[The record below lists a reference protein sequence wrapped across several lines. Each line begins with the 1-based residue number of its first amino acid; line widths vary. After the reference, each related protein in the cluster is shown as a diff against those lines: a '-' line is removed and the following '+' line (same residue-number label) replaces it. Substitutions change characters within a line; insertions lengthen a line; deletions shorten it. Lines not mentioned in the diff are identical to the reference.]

1 MALAGKLYYELL
13 RSHNSYKE
21 NKIMNKVALYKI
33 TYGLYVVTS
42 GQDDKFNGQ
51 IANSMFQVTSN
62 PGTVAISIN
71 KENYTHGLIKLT
83 RRFVISILAQ
93 SAPMNFI
100 GLFGFKSGR
109 DVNKLENIKT
119 KQGMTKVP
127 IVLENAVAYIEVELE
142 KELDCGT
149 HTIFVGNIVEGDVIS
164 NEEPMTYA
172 YYQQVKGGKSPKTA
186 PTYVKDEP
194 VAISQASA
202 RYICSVCGYVY
213 DPVKGDPDSGI
224 APGTRFED
232 IPDSWTCPVC
242 GADKSKFEKEQ

>member
-1 MALAGKLYYELL
+1 MNRSAL
-13 RSHNSYKE
+13 H
-21 NKIMNKVALYKI
+21 KIS
-33 TYGLYVVTS
+33 YGLYIITS
-42 GQDDKFNGQ
+42 GQDGKFNGQ
-51 IANSMFQVTSN
+51 VANSMFQVTSD
-62 PGTVAISIN
+62 PATVAISIN
-71 KENYTHGLIKLT
+71 KENFTHGLIKLSGK
-83 RRFVISILAQ
+83 FVVSILAQ

-109 DVNKLENIKT
+109 DVNKLENVKT
-119 KQGMTKVP
+119 KTGTTKVP
-127 IVLENAVAYIEVELE
+127 IVLENTVAYIEVELE

-149 HTIFVGNIVEGDVIS
+149 HTIFVGTIVDGDVVLS
-164 NEEPMTYA
+164 DEPMTYA

-194 VAISQASA
+194 AAAAPQAEA
-202 RYICSVCGYVY
+202 RYVCSVCGYVY

-242 GADKSKFEKEQ
+242 GAEKSKFEKEQ